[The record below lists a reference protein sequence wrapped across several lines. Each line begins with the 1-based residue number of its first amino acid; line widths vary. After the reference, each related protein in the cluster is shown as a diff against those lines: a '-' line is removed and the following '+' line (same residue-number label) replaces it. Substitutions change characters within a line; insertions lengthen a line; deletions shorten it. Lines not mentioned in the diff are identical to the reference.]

1 MSDTEVVKGCNLC
14 GCTEREALHLGLDL
28 WKGENGFFIVQCRKC
43 GLVYTDPRPTSEAI
57 GSWYPDNYAP
67 FEGMFEKSLVDRV
80 KDKLI
85 SRDVRNMRGYRDRNT
100 VFEVGCGNA
109 DFLAA
114 LRDDRW
120 FVAGVDMSQQ
130 AVEIAEKKHGLII
143 GKGSLL
149 DTHYYDGFFDM
160 IIMKHVLEHVHDPMA
175 NLKEAFRI
183 LRPGGV
189 LFIWAPNFGSIEDK
203 VFGRYWYMFNIPLHL
218 YHFSCETLKQYL
230 AEAGFRV
237 TAVKLGRV
245 PNSLVASCKIVLH
258 EKLGRPL
265 DSHFGVNSLVWMVPF
280 ASISIGLS
288 LLGQSGRMK
297 IVAEKPL

>member
-1 MSDTEVVKGCNLC
+1 MLFESSPFFVVK
-14 GCTEREALHLGLDL
+14 
-28 WKGENGFFIVQCRKC
+28 CRNC
-43 GLVYTDPRPTSEAI
+43 DLVYTDPRPTPEAI
-57 GSWYPDNYAP
+57 GSWYPDDYAP

-80 KDKLI
+80 KDRLVA
-85 SRDVRNMRGYRDRNT
+85 RDIRGMRVYRDRNM
-100 VFEVGCGNA
+100 VLEVGCGNG

-114 LRDDRW
+114 LRDDGW
-120 FVAGVDMSQQ
+120 FVGGIDMSEQ
-130 AVEIAEKKHGLII
+130 AAEIAKRKHGLTISQ
-143 GKGSLL
+143 GSLL
-149 DTHYYDGFFDM
+149 NTHYHNDMLDM

-189 LFIWAPNFGSIEDK
+189 LFIWVPNFGSIEDK
-203 VFGRYWYMFNIPLHL
+203 IFGRYWYMFNIPLHL
-218 YHFSCETLKQYL
+218 YHFSQETLKQYL
-230 AEAGFRV
+230 VEAGFTV
-237 TAVKLGRV
+237 STVKLGRV

-280 ASISIGLS
+280 APISVGLS